1 MFEVYYK
8 KQWSNEKEKTMDTK
22 KVEYEVPKIIT
33 YTEEEILEK
42 LGPAHTVTSGG
53 PPPIEYP

>member
-1 MFEVYYK
+1 MDSKKIVY
-8 KQWSNEKEKTMDTK
+8 EA
-22 KVEYEVPKIIT
+22 PKIIT

>member
-1 MFEVYYK
+1 MDSKKIVY
-8 KQWSNEKEKTMDTK
+8 EA
-22 KVEYEVPKIIT
+22 PKIIT

-42 LGPAHTVTSGG
+42 LGPAQTVTSGG